1 MPSPKAVAIVFLIY
15 VTKFLASDGLA
26 FHFSRIDGERATLI
40 GCDDVALDGRQI
52 SGHIGEKNPWVPS
65 AFRWKASV
73 PAANF
78 HRIDPLVARSRHA
91 DLVESA
97 VAGERPV
104 PTDSEIV
111 LSWRRCIGDYHVDPR
126 SGTTPHIITH
136 TELALFKEPVSDVL
150 LHAREEIDRLY
161 AIVRQGD
168 YVVLLCNREGI
179 AIQHRGDETK
189 AEEFKHWG
197 IWLGGVWS
205 EQVEGTNGIGTAIVE
220 QRPVLVQCGQHFRTR
235 HANLTCA
242 GAPIFDADN
251 KLIAVLDASRIDLG
265 RSDRTPGLV
274 LAAVTASVRAIE
286 ERLFRHS
293 FRRAWTIAAA
303 LPQTSGAGLLLAVDD
318 DQRVVGADHV
328 AREVLGLDERDLVS
342 GKSLSA
348 FFHYDRSL
356 FRRGDEQDSPAQ
368 WTRLDSES
376 AWNVLLTP
384 PLRTSKELRNSE
396 YAMIHSRPRLGT
408 LENLS
413 VEPIPA
419 PSRGGL
425 SPAVT
430 RRVRDYIEGHLDEK
444 MRLDGLAALAGLS
457 TDHFAR
463 AFQQSVGVPPHT
475 YLLRR
480 RLEHVEHMLR
490 ETHAPLSEIA
500 LATGFS
506 DQSHLTRHF
515 RRWSG
520 MSPRQVRWTEGNPLR
535 TT

>member
-1 MPSPKAVAIVFLIY
+1 M
-15 VTKFLASDGLA
+15 
-26 FHFSRIDGERATLI
+26 
-40 GCDDVALDGRQI
+40 
-52 SGHIGEKNPWVPS
+52 
-65 AFRWKASV
+65 
-73 PAANF
+73 PAADL

-91 DLVESA
+91 DLIESA
-97 VAGERPV
+97 VAPESSV
-104 PTDSEIV
+104 PADSEIV
-111 LSWRRCIGDYHVDPR
+111 LSWRRCSGDYHVDPR
-126 SGTTPHIITH
+126 SGATPHIITQ
-136 TELALFKEPVSDVL
+136 TELTLFKEPVTDVL

-161 AIVRQGD
+161 AIVRQED
-168 YVVLLCNREGI
+168 YVVLLCNPEGI

-205 EQVEGTNGIGTAIVE
+205 EQVEGTNGIGTAIAE
-220 QRPVLVQCGQHFRTR
+220 QRPVLVQCGQHFRAR

-251 KLIAVLDASRIDLG
+251 KLTAVLDASRIDLG
-265 RSDRTPGLV
+265 RSGRTPGLV

-286 ERLFRHS
+286 ERLFRNS

-303 LPQTSGAGLLLAVDD
+303 PPQTSGAGLLLAVDD
-318 DQRVVGADHV
+318 DQRIVGADHV
-328 AREVLGLDERDLVS
+328 ARKALGLDERDLLS
-342 GKSLSA
+342 GKSVSA

-356 FRRGDEQDSPAQ
+356 FRRSNDRDSPAQ
-368 WTRLDSES
+368 WTRLDSAS
-376 AWNVLLTP
+376 QWNVLITP
-384 PLRTSKELRNSE
+384 PLRTPKELRNSE
-396 YAMIHSRPRLGT
+396 YAMVHSRPRLTT

-413 VEPIPA
+413 VETIPT

-430 RRVRDYIEGHLDEK
+430 RRVRDYIEGHLGEK

-463 AFQQSVGVPPHT
+463 AFHQSVGVPPHT

-506 DQSHLTRHF
+506 DQSHLARHF
-515 RRWSG
+515 RRWYG
-520 MSPRQVRWTEGNPLR
+520 MSPRQVRWREGNPLSA
-535 TT
+535 T

>member
-1 MPSPKAVAIVFLIY
+1 
-15 VTKFLASDGLA
+15 
-26 FHFSRIDGERATLI
+26 
-40 GCDDVALDGRQI
+40 
-52 SGHIGEKNPWVPS
+52 
-65 AFRWKASV
+65 
-73 PAANF
+73 
-78 HRIDPLVARSRHA
+78 VARSRHA

-97 VAGERPV
+97 VAAESPV
-104 PTDSEIV
+104 PTDSEMV

-126 SGTTPHIITH
+126 SRATPHIITQ
-136 TELALFKEPVSDVL
+136 TELTLFKEPVSDVL

-161 AIVRQGD
+161 AIVRQED
-168 YVVLLCNREGI
+168 YVVLLCNREGV
-179 AIQHRGDETK
+179 AIQHRGDEAK

-220 QRPVLVQCGQHFRTR
+220 QRPVLVHCGQHYRTR
-235 HANLTCA
+235 HANLSCA

-251 KLIAVLDASRIDLG
+251 KLIAVLDVSRIDLG
-265 RSDRTPGLV
+265 RSDRTHGLV

-303 LPQTSGAGLLLAVDD
+303 PPQTSGAGLLLAVDD
-318 DQRVVGADHV
+318 DQRVVGADRV
-328 AREVLGLDERDLVS
+328 ARKALGLDEKDLLS

-348 FFHYDRSL
+348 FFHYNRSL
-356 FRRGDEQDSPAQ
+356 FRRGDEQDSSAQ
-368 WTRLDSES
+368 WMRVDSDS
-376 AWNVLLTP
+376 AWNVLITP
-384 PLRTSKELRNSE
+384 LLRTSKELRNSE
-396 YAMIHSRPRLGT
+396 YAVIHTRPRLST

-413 VEPIPA
+413 AETIPT

-430 RRVRDYIEGHLDEK
+430 RRVCDHIEGHLDEK
-444 MRLDGLAALAGLS
+444 IRLDGLAALAGLS

-463 AFQQSVGVPPHT
+463 AFHQSVGVPPHN

-506 DQSHLTRHF
+506 DQSHLARHF
-515 RRWSG
+515 RRWAG
-520 MSPRQVRWTEGNPLR
+520 VSPRQVRWSEGNPIR
-535 TT
+535 TR

>member
-1 MPSPKAVAIVFLIY
+1 MMSFYLC
-15 VTKFLASDGLA
+15 A
-26 FHFSRIDGERATLI
+26 F
-40 GCDDVALDGRQI
+40 V
-52 SGHIGEKNPWVPS
+52 
-65 AFRWKASV
+65 
-73 PAANF
+73 
-78 HRIDPLVARSRHA
+78 
-91 DLVESA
+91 
-97 VAGERPV
+97 
-104 PTDSEIV
+104 
-111 LSWRRCIGDYHVDPR
+111 YHVDPR
-126 SGTTPHIITH
+126 SRATPHIITQ

-150 LHAREEIDRLY
+150 LHARDEIDRLY
-161 AIVRQGD
+161 AIVRQED

-179 AIQHRGDETK
+179 AIQHRGDEAK
-189 AEEFKHWG
+189 AEQFKHWG

-220 QRPVLVQCGQHFRTR
+220 QRPVLVHCAQHFRTR
-235 HANLTCA
+235 HANLSCA
-242 GAPIFDADN
+242 GAPIFDAGN
-251 KLIAVLDASRIDLG
+251 KLIAVLDASRIDMG
-265 RSDRTPGLV
+265 QSDRTNGLV

-286 ERLFRHS
+286 ERLFRNS

-303 LPQTSGAGLLLAVDD
+303 PPQTSGAGLLLAVDN
-318 DQRVVGADHV
+318 DQCVIGADHV
-328 AREVLGLDERDLVS
+328 AREALGLDERDLLS
-342 GKSLSA
+342 GRSLSA

-376 AWNVLLTP
+376 AWKVLITP

-396 YAMIHSRPRLGT
+396 YATIHSRPRLST

-413 VEPIPA
+413 VETIPT

-425 SPAVT
+425 SPAAT
-430 RRVRDYIEGHLDEK
+430 RRVCDYVEGHLDEK
-444 MRLDGLAALAGLS
+444 IRLDGLAALTGLS

-463 AFQQSVGVPPHT
+463 AFHQSVGVPPHT

-500 LATGFS
+500 LATGFA
-506 DQSHLTRHF
+506 DQSHLARHF
-515 RRWSG
+515 RRWAG

>member
-1 MPSPKAVAIVFLIY
+1 
-15 VTKFLASDGLA
+15 
-26 FHFSRIDGERATLI
+26 
-40 GCDDVALDGRQI
+40 
-52 SGHIGEKNPWVPS
+52 
-65 AFRWKASV
+65 V
-73 PAANF
+73 PAADL
-78 HRIDPLVARSRHA
+78 HRVDPLVARSRHA

-97 VAGERPV
+97 IADENPV
-104 PTDSEIV
+104 PTDSEII
-111 LSWRRCIGDYHVDPR
+111 LSWRRCSGDYHVDPR
-126 SGTTPHIITH
+126 SRATPHIITQS
-136 TELALFKEPVSDVL
+136 ELTLFKEPVGDVL

-161 AIVRQGD
+161 AIVRQED
-168 YVVLLCNREGI
+168 YVVLLCNRDGV
-179 AIQHRGDETK
+179 AIQHRGDEAK

-220 QRPVLVQCGQHFRTR
+220 QRPVFVHCGQHFRTR

-265 RSDRTPGLV
+265 RSDRAHGLV

-303 LPQTSGAGLLLAVDD
+303 PPQTSGAGLLLAIDD
-318 DQRVVGADHV
+318 DQRVIGADHV
-328 AREVLGLDERDLVS
+328 AREALGLDEKDPLS
-342 GKSLSA
+342 GKSLST

-356 FRRGDEQDSPAQ
+356 FRRGDERDSPAQ
-368 WTRLDSES
+368 WIRLDSES
-376 AWNVLLTP
+376 AWNVSITP

-396 YAMIHSRPRLGT
+396 YAVIHSRPRLST

-413 VEPIPA
+413 AETIPT

-425 SPAVT
+425 SPAVA
-430 RRVRDYIEGHLDEK
+430 RRVCDYIEGHLDEK
-444 MRLDGLAALAGLS
+444 IRLDGLAALAGLS
-457 TDHFAR
+457 SDHFAR
-463 AFQQSVGVPPHT
+463 AFHQSVGLPPHT

-480 RLEHVEHMLR
+480 RLEQVEHMLR
-490 ETHAPLSEIA
+490 DTHAPLSEIA

-506 DQSHLTRHF
+506 DQSHLARHF
-515 RRWSG
+515 RRWAG
-520 MSPRQVRWTEGNPLR
+520 VSPRQVRWSEETPSTQRNAIIIKDLA
-535 TT
+535 T

>member
-1 MPSPKAVAIVFLIY
+1 
-15 VTKFLASDGLA
+15 
-26 FHFSRIDGERATLI
+26 
-40 GCDDVALDGRQI
+40 
-52 SGHIGEKNPWVPS
+52 
-65 AFRWKASV
+65 V
-73 PAANF
+73 PAADL
-78 HRIDPLVARSRHA
+78 HRVDPLAATSRHA

-97 VAGERPV
+97 VAAESPV
-104 PTDSEIV
+104 PADSEIV
-111 LSWRRCIGDYHVDPR
+111 LSWRRCSGDYHVDPR
-126 SGTTPHIITH
+126 SSATPHIITH
-136 TELALFKEPVSDVL
+136 TELTLFKEPVSDVL

-161 AIVRQGD
+161 AIVRQED
-168 YVVLLCNREGI
+168 YVVLLCNREGV
-179 AIQHRGDETK
+179 AIQHRGDEAK

-220 QRPVLVQCGQHFRTR
+220 QRPVFVNCGQHFRTR
-235 HANLTCA
+235 HANLSCA

-265 RSDRTPGLV
+265 RSDRTHGLV

-286 ERLFRHS
+286 ERLFRHA

-303 LPQTSGAGLLLAVDD
+303 PQQTSGAGLLLAVDD
-318 DQRVVGADHV
+318 DQRVVGADRV
-328 AREVLGLDERDLVS
+328 AREALGLDEKDLLS

-376 AWNVLLTP
+376 AWNVLITP

-396 YAMIHSRPRLGT
+396 YAMIHSRPRLST

-413 VEPIPA
+413 VQTIPT

-430 RRVRDYIEGHLDEK
+430 RRVCDYIEGHLEEK
-444 MRLDGLAALAGLS
+444 IRLDGLAALTGLS

-463 AFQQSVGVPPHT
+463 AFHQSVGVPPHT

-506 DQSHLTRHF
+506 DQSHLARHF
-515 RRWSG
+515 RRWAG
-520 MSPRQVRWTEGNPLR
+520 VSPRQVRWTEGNLLR
-535 TT
+535 AP

>member
-1 MPSPKAVAIVFLIY
+1 M
-15 VTKFLASDGLA
+15 G
-26 FHFSRIDGERATLI
+26 
-40 GCDDVALDGRQI
+40 
-52 SGHIGEKNPWVPS
+52 
-65 AFRWKASV
+65 
-73 PAANF
+73 
-78 HRIDPLVARSRHA
+78 RSRHA

-97 VAGERPV
+97 VVGERPV
-104 PTDSEIV
+104 PTDGEIV
-111 LSWRRCIGDYHVDPR
+111 ISWRRCSGDYHVDPG

-161 AIVRQGD
+161 AIVRQED
-168 YVVLLCNREGI
+168 YVVLLCNREGV

-189 AEEFKHWG
+189 AEQFKHWG

-220 QRPVLVQCGQHFRTR
+220 QRPVLVHCRQHFRTR
-235 HANLTCA
+235 HANLSCA
-242 GAPIFDADN
+242 GAPIFDAGN
-251 KLIAVLDASRIDLG
+251 KLIAVLDASRIDMG
-265 RSDRTPGLV
+265 QSERTHGLV

-286 ERLFRHS
+286 ERLFRHF

-303 LPQTSGAGLLLAVDD
+303 PPQTNGAGLLLAVDE

-328 AREVLGLDERDLVS
+328 AREALGLGESDLLS
-342 GKSLSA
+342 SKSLSA

-356 FRRGDEQDSPAQ
+356 FRRGDEQDSLAQ

-376 AWNVLLTP
+376 AWNVLITP

-396 YAMIHSRPRLGT
+396 YAMIHSRPRLST

-413 VEPIPA
+413 VETIPT

-430 RRVRDYIEGHLDEK
+430 RRVCEYIEGHLDEK
-444 MRLDGLAALAGLS
+444 MRLDGLATVAGLS

-463 AFQQSVGVPPHT
+463 AFHQSVGVPPHT

-506 DQSHLTRHF
+506 DQSHLARHF

-535 TT
+535 AT

>member
-1 MPSPKAVAIVFLIY
+1 M
-15 VTKFLASDGLA
+15 
-26 FHFSRIDGERATLI
+26 
-40 GCDDVALDGRQI
+40 
-52 SGHIGEKNPWVPS
+52 
-65 AFRWKASV
+65 
-73 PAANF
+73 PAADLY
-78 HRIDPLVARSRHA
+78 RIDPLVARSRHA

-97 VAGERPV
+97 VAAERPV
-104 PTDSEIV
+104 QTDTEIV

-126 SGTTPHIITH
+126 SGATPHIITQP
-136 TELALFKEPVSDVL
+136 ELTLFKEPVSDVL

-161 AIVRQGD
+161 AIVRQED

-189 AEEFKHWG
+189 AEEFKRWG

-220 QRPVLVQCGQHFRTR
+220 QRPVLVHCGQHFRTR
-235 HANLTCA
+235 HANLSCA

-251 KLIAVLDASRIDLG
+251 KLIAVLDVSRIDLG
-265 RSDRTPGLV
+265 RSDRTHGLV

-303 LPQTSGAGLLLAVDD
+303 PPQTSGAGLLLAIDD

-328 AREVLGLDERDLVS
+328 AREALGLDEGNLLS
-342 GKSLSA
+342 GRSLSA

-356 FRRGDEQDSPAQ
+356 FRRGDEQDSLAQ
-368 WTRLDSES
+368 WIRVDSES
-376 AWNVLLTP
+376 AWNVLITP

-396 YAMIHSRPRLGT
+396 YAVIHSRPRLST

-413 VEPIPA
+413 AETIPT

-430 RRVRDYIEGHLDEK
+430 RRVCDYIEGHLDEK
-444 MRLDGLAALAGLS
+444 IRLDGLAALAGLS

-463 AFQQSVGVPPHT
+463 AFHQSVGVPPHT

-506 DQSHLTRHF
+506 DQSHLARHF

-520 MSPRQVRWTEGNPLR
+520 MSPRQVRWREGNPLSA
-535 TT
+535 T

>member
-1 MPSPKAVAIVFLIY
+1 
-15 VTKFLASDGLA
+15 
-26 FHFSRIDGERATLI
+26 
-40 GCDDVALDGRQI
+40 VALGGRQVDACK
-52 SGHIGEKNPWVPS
+52 GEKNACVPPV
-65 AFRWKASV
+65 FERKASV
-73 PAANF
+73 PTADIY
-78 HRIDPLVARSRHA
+78 RVDPLVARSRHA

-97 VAGERPV
+97 VAAESPV
-104 PTDSEIV
+104 QTDREVV
-111 LSWRRCIGDYHVDPR
+111 LSWRRCIGDYRVDPR
-126 SGTTPHIITH
+126 SSATPHIITQ
-136 TELALFKEPVSDVL
+136 TELNLYKEPVSDVL

-161 AIVRQGD
+161 AIVRQED
-168 YVVLLCNREGI
+168 YVVLLCNREGV

-189 AEEFKHWG
+189 AEEYKHWG

-220 QRPVLVQCGQHFRTR
+220 QRSVLVHCGQHFRTR
-235 HANLTCA
+235 HANLSCA

-251 KLIAVLDASRIDLG
+251 KLIAVLDASRIDLE

-303 LPQTSGAGLLLAVDD
+303 PPQTSGSGLLLAVDD
-318 DQRVVGADHV
+318 DQRVVGADGV
-328 AREVLGLDERDLVS
+328 AREALGLDEKYLLS

-356 FRRGDEQDSPAQ
+356 FRRGDEQDSSAQ
-368 WTRLDSES
+368 WRRVDSDS
-376 AWNVLLTP
+376 AWNVLITP
-384 PLRTSKELRNSE
+384 PLRASKELRNSE
-396 YAMIHSRPRLGT
+396 YAMIHSRPRLST

-413 VEPIPA
+413 AETIPT

-430 RRVRDYIEGHLDEK
+430 RRVCDHIEGHFDEK
-444 MRLDGLAALAGLS
+444 IRLDRLAALAGLS

-463 AFQQSVGVPPHT
+463 AFHQSVGVPPHS

-500 LATGFS
+500 LATGFA
-506 DQSHLTRHF
+506 DQSHLARHF

-520 MSPRQVRWTEGNPLR
+520 VSPRQVRCKGRDPIPHKVTL
-535 TT
+535 